1 MAAHLPGA
9 PDVAAFRAN
18 LRAGRCAMR
27 RLTPDEL
34 AAAGEDPA
42 RAALPNYVPVAA
54 ELEGWRAFDAGFF
67 GFGPKDAAI
76 LDPQHR
82 RFLEVAWAAL
92 EDAGRPPESVPG
104 PVGIWAGCGTNG
116 YLWTHLASHPD
127 LVEGTGMFL
136 LRHTGNDKDF
146 LATRV
151 AHLFDLTGPAVGV
164 QTACS
169 TSLVAIHYAAQ
180 ALLSGECDMAL
191 AGGVT
196 IDLPQGRGHLFNENE
211 ILAPDGVCRAFDA
224 GAAGTLFG
232 SGAGVVV
239 LRRLADALAAG
250 DRIRAVIAGSAVTND
265 GAAKA
270 GYLAPGVDGQA
281 RAIFEALAMAGAAP
295 ETIGHVEAHGT
306 GTRLGDPIEVA
317 ALNTAFAR
325 AADTLSGGRRPAA
338 GSIAL
343 GSVKPSIGHLDTAA
357 GVAGLIKAVIALED
371 REIAPSLHYTAPNP
385 EIDFAGGP
393 FRVAERLAPFPAPP
407 GGGPRRAGV
416 TALGVGG
423 TNAHVVLEEAPARP
437 VAAPSDWPF
446 QLLAVSGRDAR
457 ARDAATDR
465 LAAHLAAGPAD
476 DLADIAFTL
485 IEGRRAF
492 PARRVV
498 VAETAAEAAT
508 HLAARTRGRVFDH
521 DALPGTPEVVFLLPG
536 GGAQYPAMARDL
548 YETEPAFR
556 DAMDEALALMR
567 TIAGDDL
574 RALWLPEPGGEA
586 DTAAALRRPSLQLPL
601 ILAVEVAL
609 ARLWAS
615 WGVRPAALVGHSMGE
630 NAAACLAGVMS
641 LGDALRLVHA
651 RGRLFDRLG
660 GGGMLSVPLPE
671 DEVAARL
678 GPDLDL
684 ACVNAPGLCV
694 VSGPRPALAEFAR
707 ALEADGIEAQ
717 EVAIDVAAHSR
728 ALEPVLAEFRAVV
741 AGLKLSPPALPVY
754 SNRTGRPLT
763 AAEATDPDYWVG
775 HLRGTVRFAQALAA
789 ADAPNRVLLEVGPGQ
804 TLGALARACGVP
816 AGRVVASLRHQGHAI
831 ADDLHFVTALGRLW
845 ACGVAVTLS
854 PLWGEGRR
862 RVGLPTY
869 PFAPDEHFIAPA
881 PATATAARAAAAAP
895 PGRNPEAAQFFYRL
909 DWPPEAAPGTPD
921 LARGIPGPPLT
932 WLVLADRGGIAA
944 EIAARL
950 APAGH
955 RVVRV
960 VAATALG
967 APPLAEIAAAPGEAA
982 AFALAPEHGAA
993 GWEALWAALDARG
1006 LSPARIVHLWLADP
1020 LAPRPGSD
1028 AAERCD
1034 ELGFYAL
1041 LHLGQVLAG
1050 EAGDAPRQIV
1060 LATRG
1065 AVAAG
1070 GAAVTAPRQALAHGP
1085 ALVLPREVPGV
1096 ACRVLDLPAAATGR
1110 RAGAAVAE
1118 LAGALLEEALA
1129 APGSGL
1135 AAWRGG
1141 RRLGRVVAR
1150 AAPPEAGAG
1159 LPRGA
1164 AVLITGGTGGIGLA
1178 LARALVAGH
1187 GARVALVGRRAPEGE
1202 AAARLDRLAAE
1213 ARAAS
1218 GAALVLA
1225 GDVCNPVDMARVR
1238 AEAEAAFGPL
1248 HTLIHAAGVLDD
1260 APMAGREDAAAAA
1273 VLAPKVQGTEVLAR
1287 TFPDG
1292 ALAEM
1297 VLVSSTSALIAPAG
1311 QADYV
1316 AANAYL
1322 AAYAASREG
1331 GRTRVRALAY
1341 GPWAE
1346 AGMAA
1351 RALGP
1356 VAGDDTGPRRATGLA
1371 RLTQAFAGA
1380 GGALLAEGTLKAT
1393 DPWLDGHRLRAGPDA
1408 GAALLPGAAVPAL
1421 VAEALAAHGLAPEG
1435 AFTLERLEFLRPL
1448 AVPDDAP
1455 RRVRVR
1461 LAAAGPDGARRAEV
1475 LAETAA
1481 GGFEATAT
1489 LRVAPG
1495 AAAAPL
1501 LAPPAGLDTAP
1512 PGDLPQ
1518 ARHIAFGP
1526 GWPAPEAV
1534 LWQGGGR
1541 AVARLRLAGGG
1552 AGGGP
1557 GGSDGALPAPLP
1569 PGLLDAATGW
1579 AMALIPGYDPA
1590 AFWVPMGWRRAAV
1603 LAPLPACVIAHAA
1616 LDPATAAADGGLA
1629 AFDITLTDRDGR
1641 VCLVAEGVTLRRIGS
1656 ALALPAAA
1664 AAPTPPE
1671 GPGRA
1676 RLARAVALGLTEAE
1690 GAAATLAL
1698 LGATGGEA
1706 LAIVSSLDLAAQIAE
1721 ADAPPAAAASE
1732 GARFARP
1739 EAAGAYRAPAEGLE
1753 AELAALWS
1761 TLLGVERVG
1770 ADDGFFDLGGH
1781 SLIAVRLFAGIRR
1794 RWGVDLALATLF
1806 EAPSLAALA
1815 ARLAGA
1821 GARAEGAPAAAPAAA
1836 AAAPAAPARTHLV
1849 ALNRAAGALAPGAG
1863 PGAGPAPLFVA
1874 AGMFGNVLNLR
1885 PLAQALGARPVFGL
1899 QARGLAPGEAPHASL
1914 PEAAQACIAE
1924 MAQVWPAGGPW
1935 LVAGYSGG
1943 GLTAWEIAA
1952 QLEAAGGAVPLVALF
1967 DTPLPRPEGLAR
1979 RDRAAILWAE
1989 ARAQGLGWPLRWLR
2003 ARRDWARARRAA
2015 GAGPVMAAGAVADP
2029 RSAAVGAAF
2038 LAAAEAYAVPP
2049 RAGPVHLFR
2058 PPPPRRWQVSGG
2070 RWVSAERRYILPD
2083 NGWGAHA
2090 PALAV
2095 TEVPGDHDTMVLEP
2109 DVRVLAAALARALDI
2124 AETRP
2129 AGHREARAHA
2139 AE

>member
-196 IDLPQGRGHLFNENE
+196 IDLPQGRGYLFNENE

-521 DALPGTPEVVFLLPG
+521 HALPGTPEVVFLLPG

-556 DAMDEALALMR
+556 DAMDEALALMA

-586 DTAAALRRPSLQLPL
+586 DTDTAAALRRPSLQLPL

-728 ALEPVLAEFRAVV
+728 AIEPVLAEFRAVV
-741 AGLKLSPPALPVY
+741 AGLKLSPPALPVH

-831 ADDLHFVTALGRLW
+831 ADDLHFVTALGRL
-845 ACGVAVTLS
+845 
-854 PLWGEGRR
+854 
-862 RVGLPTY
+862 
-869 PFAPDEHFIAPA
+869 
-881 PATATAARAAAAAP
+881 
-895 PGRNPEAAQFFYRL
+895 
-909 DWPPEAAPGTPD
+909 
-921 LARGIPGPPLT
+921 
-932 WLVLADRGGIAA
+932 
-944 EIAARL
+944 
-950 APAGH
+950 
-955 RVVRV
+955 
-960 VAATALG
+960 
-967 APPLAEIAAAPGEAA
+967 
-982 AFALAPEHGAA
+982 
-993 GWEALWAALDARG
+993 
-1006 LSPARIVHLWLADP
+1006 
-1020 LAPRPGSD
+1020 
-1028 AAERCD
+1028 
-1034 ELGFYAL
+1034 
-1041 LHLGQVLAG
+1041 
-1050 EAGDAPRQIV
+1050 
-1060 LATRG
+1060 
-1065 AVAAG
+1065 
-1070 GAAVTAPRQALAHGP
+1070 
-1085 ALVLPREVPGV
+1085 
-1096 ACRVLDLPAAATGR
+1096 
-1110 RAGAAVAE
+1110 
-1118 LAGALLEEALA
+1118 
-1129 APGSGL
+1129 
-1135 AAWRGG
+1135 
-1141 RRLGRVVAR
+1141 
-1150 AAPPEAGAG
+1150 
-1159 LPRGA
+1159 
-1164 AVLITGGTGGIGLA
+1164 
-1178 LARALVAGH
+1178 
-1187 GARVALVGRRAPEGE
+1187 
-1202 AAARLDRLAAE
+1202 
-1213 ARAAS
+1213 
-1218 GAALVLA
+1218 
-1225 GDVCNPVDMARVR
+1225 
-1238 AEAEAAFGPL
+1238 
-1248 HTLIHAAGVLDD
+1248 
-1260 APMAGREDAAAAA
+1260 
-1273 VLAPKVQGTEVLAR
+1273 
-1287 TFPDG
+1287 
-1292 ALAEM
+1292 
-1297 VLVSSTSALIAPAG
+1297 
-1311 QADYV
+1311 
-1316 AANAYL
+1316 
-1322 AAYAASREG
+1322 
-1331 GRTRVRALAY
+1331 
-1341 GPWAE
+1341 
-1346 AGMAA
+1346 
-1351 RALGP
+1351 
-1356 VAGDDTGPRRATGLA
+1356 
-1371 RLTQAFAGA
+1371 
-1380 GGALLAEGTLKAT
+1380 
-1393 DPWLDGHRLRAGPDA
+1393 
-1408 GAALLPGAAVPAL
+1408 
-1421 VAEALAAHGLAPEG
+1421 
-1435 AFTLERLEFLRPL
+1435 
-1448 AVPDDAP
+1448 
-1455 RRVRVR
+1455 
-1461 LAAAGPDGARRAEV
+1461 
-1475 LAETAA
+1475 
-1481 GGFEATAT
+1481 
-1489 LRVAPG
+1489 
-1495 AAAAPL
+1495 
-1501 LAPPAGLDTAP
+1501 
-1512 PGDLPQ
+1512 
-1518 ARHIAFGP
+1518 
-1526 GWPAPEAV
+1526 
-1534 LWQGGGR
+1534 
-1541 AVARLRLAGGG
+1541 
-1552 AGGGP
+1552 
-1557 GGSDGALPAPLP
+1557 
-1569 PGLLDAATGW
+1569 
-1579 AMALIPGYDPA
+1579 
-1590 AFWVPMGWRRAAV
+1590 
-1603 LAPLPACVIAHAA
+1603 
-1616 LDPATAAADGGLA
+1616 
-1629 AFDITLTDRDGR
+1629 
-1641 VCLVAEGVTLRRIGS
+1641 
-1656 ALALPAAA
+1656 
-1664 AAPTPPE
+1664 
-1671 GPGRA
+1671 
-1676 RLARAVALGLTEAE
+1676 
-1690 GAAATLAL
+1690 
-1698 LGATGGEA
+1698 
-1706 LAIVSSLDLAAQIAE
+1706 
-1721 ADAPPAAAASE
+1721 
-1732 GARFARP
+1732 
-1739 EAAGAYRAPAEGLE
+1739 
-1753 AELAALWS
+1753 
-1761 TLLGVERVG
+1761 
-1770 ADDGFFDLGGH
+1770 
-1781 SLIAVRLFAGIRR
+1781 
-1794 RWGVDLALATLF
+1794 
-1806 EAPSLAALA
+1806 
-1815 ARLAGA
+1815 
-1821 GARAEGAPAAAPAAA
+1821 
-1836 AAAPAAPARTHLV
+1836 
-1849 ALNRAAGALAPGAG
+1849 
-1863 PGAGPAPLFVA
+1863 
-1874 AGMFGNVLNLR
+1874 
-1885 PLAQALGARPVFGL
+1885 
-1899 QARGLAPGEAPHASL
+1899 
-1914 PEAAQACIAE
+1914 
-1924 MAQVWPAGGPW
+1924 
-1935 LVAGYSGG
+1935 
-1943 GLTAWEIAA
+1943 
-1952 QLEAAGGAVPLVALF
+1952 
-1967 DTPLPRPEGLAR
+1967 
-1979 RDRAAILWAE
+1979 
-1989 ARAQGLGWPLRWLR
+1989 
-2003 ARRDWARARRAA
+2003 
-2015 GAGPVMAAGAVADP
+2015 
-2029 RSAAVGAAF
+2029 
-2038 LAAAEAYAVPP
+2038 
-2049 RAGPVHLFR
+2049 
-2058 PPPPRRWQVSGG
+2058 
-2070 RWVSAERRYILPD
+2070 
-2083 NGWGAHA
+2083 
-2090 PALAV
+2090 
-2095 TEVPGDHDTMVLEP
+2095 
-2109 DVRVLAAALARALDI
+2109 
-2124 AETRP
+2124 
-2129 AGHREARAHA
+2129 
-2139 AE
+2139 